1 MRHLTFKSFLANYL
15 KDLSETHSCAP
26 SRLVRELDSNCRLV
40 EPLCLYM
47 TYVCD
52 ETQRRSICAKTP
64 VVGREFRDRGFLHYN
79 NCDMERFLDA
89 EMDEVD
95 PYRKCWASYVSERD
109 KKLTEMNTKELMVKK
124 IRSLQSL
131 RGVTNYRIY
140 KDLGLNPGNVNAF
153 LTHGDCSKVSLS
165 TARMILR
172 YLQ

>member
-1 MRHLTFKSFLANYL
+1 MRRLTFKSFLASYL

-26 SRLVRELDSNCRLV
+26 TRLVHELDTNRRLV

-52 ETQRRSICAKTP
+52 ETQRRSICAKAP
-64 VVGREFRDRGFLHYN
+64 VIGYEFRDHEFLHYN

-89 EMDEVD
+89 ESNGAD
-95 PYRKCWASYVSERD
+95 PYRKCWVSYVSERD
-109 KKLTEMNTKELMVKK
+109 RKLTEMKTKELMIKE

-140 KDLGLNPGNVNAF
+140 TDLGLNPGNINAF
-153 LTHGDCSKVSLS
+153 LTHGDCSKVSLD
-165 TARMILR
+165 TARTILK